1 MPTMRSAMSGLSG
14 QALSGGGLGAG
25 SRAASVESALDL
37 PCIEAMDYASSL
49 RLLAVV
55 LTDGS
60 CALLKAAESG
70 LAPAEQLQLLHWV
83 CSAGSGALCVRI
95 GAPHPA
101 ASRRSTFATSMS
113 NPFDS
118 V

>member
-1 MPTMRSAMSGLSG
+1 MRTALSGLSG
-14 QALSGGGLGAG
+14 QALSGGGLGTG

-55 LTDGS
+55 LTDGA
-60 CALLKAAESG
+60 CALLRAAESG

-95 GAPHPA
+95 GASSFAPFA
-101 ASRRSTFATSMS
+101 RSTSALGHCVFVL
-113 NPFDS
+113 PL
-118 V
+118 